1 MSSTFKKALKNTV
14 RTRIHTSLLAAL
26 CLAAPYAVKAQ
37 TAYPT
42 KQVNMIVSY
51 PAGGSV
57 DVAAR
62 ILQEP
67 MSKLLGKTVIVENR
81 GGAGGTIAT
90 SMVARSAPDGHTLLM
105 TLSSHTINPAIY
117 SGLSFDTEKD
127 FKPVS
132 LVASAPQVLVA
143 HPSFGPSSI
152 AELIEYAKNSA
163 DAVPYGTAGTGS
175 PSHIAGEL
183 FQQMAGDVNLLHVPY
198 RGGGPAT
205 IDVVG
210 GQIPLLWV
218 SLPSVTGFIN
228 NGQLKALAVST
239 AKRTPVMP
247 DIPAVAEHL
256 DGFDVDSWYA
266 LFAPA
271 NTPEAAVQKISD
283 VVKALSER
291 QDIQEAFH
299 AQGAV
304 IVGSTP
310 AELDEVVKR
319 EIPMWKELATKADI
333 RIN

>member
-1 MSSTFKKALKNTV
+1 MSSTLKKVVKKTFQ
-14 RTRIHTSLLAAL
+14 TRLHTSLLAAV
-26 CLAAPYAVKAQ
+26 CLVVPYAVNAQ
-37 TAYPT
+37 TPYPT

-90 SMVARSAPDGHTLLM
+90 NMVARSAPDGHTLLM

-117 SGLSFDTEKD
+117 SGLPFDTEKD

-152 AELIEYAKNSA
+152 AELIEYAKHSP

-183 FQQMAGDVNLLHVPY
+183 FQQMAGDINLLHVPY

-218 SLPSVTGFIN
+218 SLPSVTGFTK

-239 AKRTPVMP
+239 AQRTPVMP
-247 DIPAVAEHL
+247 DIPAVAEDL
-256 DGFDVDSWYA
+256 EGFDVDSWYA

-271 NTPEAAVQKISD
+271 NTPEAAVQKISE
-283 VVKALSER
+283 VVKTLSGRKE
-291 QDIQEAFH
+291 IQEAFN

-310 AELDEVVKR
+310 AELDEIVKR